1 MYKRFSLT
9 VPLDTDKLVKHIS
22 CSFRNID
29 GLFAHY
35 EIKYEEESPMSK
47 YWLFDVPTDPKK
59 LAKQMSIELDT
70 ACFVMAHATRSTV
83 VVTEENRE
91 RYIRQGYKV
100 ECCYVAG
107 KRHRDARWN
116 LFFERWDCIPERR

>member
-1 MYKRFSLT
+1 MFKSI
-9 VPLDTDKLVKHIS
+9 V
-22 CSFRNID
+22 
-29 GLFAHY
+29 
-35 EIKYEEESPMSK
+35 
-47 YWLFDVPTDPKK
+47 FDRPVSVYK
-59 LAKQMSIELDT
+59 LAKTMSIELDT
-70 ACFVMAHATRSTV
+70 ACFVMTHATRSTV